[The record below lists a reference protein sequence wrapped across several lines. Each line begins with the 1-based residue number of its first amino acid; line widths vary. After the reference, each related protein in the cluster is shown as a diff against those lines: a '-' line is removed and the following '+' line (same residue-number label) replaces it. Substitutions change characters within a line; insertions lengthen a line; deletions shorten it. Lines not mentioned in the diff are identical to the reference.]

1 MKILVISDGHGDID
15 NLKIAADAA
24 KDAGMVIFAGDFAAF
39 KKPETGLPFL
49 KELLKIHDNI
59 YAVLGNCD
67 PPEFSAELDRC
78 GISLEKKLIRFGG
91 FMFAGSG
98 GGSKFTGATPN
109 ERTEEELVSDLKIVE
124 EMDIEQKNMNNLI
137 VVAHNPPH
145 GTKLDKVAPLIH
157 VGSKLIR
164 EFIEKHKPVLAVS
177 GHIHESYAVDM
188 LNGTLL
194 VNPGALCEKRYA
206 VVEITGGEGNYKAS
220 AELKY
225 F

>member
-1 MKILVISDGHGDID
+1 MKILVISDGHGCIE
-15 NLKIAADAA
+15 NLKLAADVA
-24 KDAGMVIFAGDFAAF
+24 KNTDLVIFAGDFAAF

-49 KELLKIHDNI
+49 KELLKIHENI

-67 PPEFSAELDRC
+67 PPEFLEELENA
-78 GISLEKKLIRFGG
+78 GISLEKNLTHFEG
-91 FMFAGSG
+91 FLFAGSG

-109 ERTEEELVSDLKIVE
+109 ERSDEELVSDLSLVE
-124 EMDIEQKNMNNLI
+124 EIDTEGGGLDNLI

-145 GTKLDKVAPLIH
+145 GTKLDKVAPAVH

-164 EFIEKHKPVLAVS
+164 QFAEKHKPVLLVS
-177 GHIHESYAVDM
+177 GHIHESYAAEM
-188 LNGTLL
+188 LDGTLL

-206 VVEITGGEGNYKAS
+206 LVEINGEKGNYKAT
-220 AELKY
+220 AELKT